1 MALNL
6 AEYKEDG
13 RKAVEFFW
21 KNRDAAKLKQIKG
34 GAVDR
39 GERSSVT
46 AGKNMDGFRIL
57 MQNIIKNNGLMGVEI
72 HEKRAMLTL
81 PGYFRPTKLWDLVV
95 THNNVLVAAIE
106 LKSHIGPS
114 FGNNFNNRSEEAI
127 GNACDFWTA
136 FREGAFG
143 EDQSRPFLGWL
154 ILVEDAH
161 GSRSGV
167 RVASPHF
174 PIFREFE
181 NSSYLNRYHLLC
193 KRMMQEGLYTSA
205 AVIASSRKAL
215 KNEVFSELAP
225 STGLRQFV
233 AALAAHVV
241 LEVTRAGG

>member
-1 MALNL
+1 MRKSLISERAVKKMALNL

-114 FGNNFNNRSEEAI
+114 FGNNSTF
-127 GNACDFWTA
+127 
-136 FREGAFG
+136 
-143 EDQSRPFLGWL
+143 
-154 ILVEDAH
+154 
-161 GSRSGV
+161 SG
-167 RVASPHF
+167 P
-174 PIFREFE
+174 
-181 NSSYLNRYHLLC
+181 
-193 KRMMQEGLYTSA
+193 
-205 AVIASSRKAL
+205 
-215 KNEVFSELAP
+215 
-225 STGLRQFV
+225 
-233 AALAAHVV
+233 
-241 LEVTRAGG
+241 